1 MKEVTWK
8 YKNSSVCILR
18 PSMLFLFL
26 ISALWISKQRIFL
39 REREG
44 KIAQVLKNFQVN
56 AETGGGGWHSAFT
69 LQLPDSAAAITN
81 WALLLWP
88 LGPANTDHAVI
99 WTHPDS
105 SSRVEAPQGR
115 VIQTK
120 NVILLFHEHLPT
132 SVTMTP
138 ALPTSS
144 FGEYKSIVGV
154 TSFLKS
160 WISGI
165 AYHPHFSL
173 QTSSSSLHFISTSWR
188 SNNYP
193 TILFLCRFPEE
204 CP

>member
-1 MKEVTWK
+1 MKVQKFKCLYTQTFYPFPFSDFCIVNIQAKNFFKREGR
-8 YKNSSVCILR
+8 KNS
-18 PSMLFLFL
+18 PSTEKF
-26 ISALWISKQRIFL
+26 SSKCR
-39 REREG
+39 
-44 KIAQVLKNFQVN
+44 N
-56 AETGGGGWHSAFT
+56 GGGWHSGFT

-81 WALLLWP
+81 WALILWP
-88 LGPANTDHAVI
+88 LGPAYTDHAVI

-144 FGEYKSIVGV
+144 FGEYKSVVGV

-165 AYHPHFSL
+165 AYYPHFSL

-193 TILFLCRFPEE
+193 TILFLCRFPKE